1 MDNRYK
7 TQVVAP
13 VIIPEVETQDASVA
27 KVQQNLTKSEQN
39 RRMQRAIISIA
50 NSLNEHVR
58 ATMPGSAYR
67 EMFLWGLNPANPH
80 YDHWLQVIGTKQIV
94 YFAAQV
100 MGSMFGE
107 DELTALVD
115 YAAPMNVYLTF
126 EVISDNLAFG
136 LTDRLNHDT
145 TYFLRAHLMHHFN
158 QQMCYALK
166 NPWFTAEQALGDER
180 PIADRISVFEQSLSP
195 SAHARLA
202 EAFLSERR
210 DVSLYELEYGLYP
223 LLITNF
229 YACADLYHG
238 ASNMHLGKIIQRG
251 LYQRYHTADRV
262 LYDPHLDMSR
272 LVSASTY
279 SILIMPVVA
288 HYLEGV
294 ALSTGIA
301 DRLPAVTDDNL
312 MFRALYHTA
321 MLIRLLNDMGTQV
334 IKQDYHTRKALILQL
349 QDQARRTRTQNIHAF
364 LRDVTDDYGTMMT
377 RIAKDVKH
385 GEFNITLYN
394 LKNVSSLEDAV
405 VLFGERLHYFSD
417 LYERGFAKLEGYLDE
432 IARRL
437 GDDRLSQ
444 LMMRAVRF
452 HEQMYQQQYTKST
465 GEYAI
470 TNVND

>member
-1 MDNRYK
+1 VNSRYE
-7 TQVVAP
+7 TQVISP
-13 VIIPEVETQDASVA
+13 VISPELETQDASIA
-27 KVQQNLTKSEQN
+27 RAQENPSKADQK
-39 RRMQRAIISIA
+39 RRMQRAILSIS

-58 ATMPGSAYR
+58 ATMPDSAYR
-67 EMFLWGLNPANPH
+67 EMFLWGLNPANEQ
-80 YDHWLQVIGTKQIV
+80 YENWLQVIGTKQIV

-107 DELTALVD
+107 NELTALVD

-158 QQMCYALK
+158 QRMCYALK
-166 NPWFTAEQALGDER
+166 NPWMTAEQALGGER
-180 PIADRISVFEQSLSP
+180 HIADRISVFEQSLSP

-210 DVSLYELEYGLYP
+210 DVSLFELEYGLYP
-223 LLITNF
+223 LLVTNF

-238 ASNMHLGKIIQRG
+238 ASEMQLGKIIQRG

-262 LYDPHLDMSR
+262 LYDPHLDISR

-301 DRLPAVTDDNL
+301 DRLSLVTDDNL

-334 IKQDYHTRKALILQL
+334 LKQDYHARTQLIMQL
-349 QDQARRTRTQNIHAF
+349 QDQARRTRTHNIHAF
-364 LRDVTDDYGTMMT
+364 LRDVSDGYGAVMT

-385 GEFNITLYN
+385 GEFNMTLYN
-394 LKNVSSLEDAV
+394 LKNAPSLEEAV
-405 VLFGERLHYFSD
+405 TMFGERLHYFSN
-417 LYERGFAKLEGYLDE
+417 LYERGYYKLQGYLEE
-432 IARRL
+432 IAQRL
-437 GDDRLSQ
+437 GDDRLSL
-444 LMMRAVRF
+444 LMLRAVRF
-452 HEQMYQQQYTKST
+452 HEEMYWQEYTKST

-470 TNVND
+470 VKNE